1 MDKRVW
7 RLLAWQWLLSLA
19 LTFFKGLL
27 GIFFFLL
34 VWKFRAPVVPF
45 QASANSFFQ
54 VPVFLP
60 CKESTMPKPD
70 LELSCGFL
78 SMLPSL
84 FPLGISTL
92 LQGYKG
98 LKLRQSQAKIQ
109 GFLESP
115 FCYPLANYLYL
126 LHPLPAPSPTV
137 SIRCLQISSTLLPL
151 MDLWRIILAF
161 VCLHIIFHPFIAFL
175 IITGNM

>member
-1 MDKRVW
+1 M
-7 RLLAWQWLLSLA
+7 
-19 LTFFKGLL
+19 

-60 CKESTMPKPD
+60 CKESTMPKPN

-126 LHPLPAPSPTV
+126 LHPLPAPSPTPAPV
-137 SIRCLQISSTLLPL
+137 SRTSKCKNELCETCPSVISSISLFFRGKQDKMEQKERRVSKEKKETEV
-151 MDLWRIILAF
+151 LWDY
-161 VCLHIIFHPFIAFL
+161 P
-175 IITGNM
+175 